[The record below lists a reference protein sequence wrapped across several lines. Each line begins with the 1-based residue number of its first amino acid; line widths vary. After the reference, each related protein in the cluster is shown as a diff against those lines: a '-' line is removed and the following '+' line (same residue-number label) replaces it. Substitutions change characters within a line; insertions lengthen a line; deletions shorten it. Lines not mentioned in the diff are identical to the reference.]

1 MKEWN
6 WMYAVGLFLLTNFI
20 VVWSG
25 SLKSKVLR
33 ILLKIVA
40 VITLLMALLFGL
52 RSMS

>member
-1 MKEWN
+1 MGD

-25 SLKSKVLR
+25 SLKSNALR

-40 VITLLMALLFGL
+40 VVTFIMALLFGL